1 MASHPPITLYNKP
14 GCPWCVDA
22 IAYLKRLGFAFEIVD
37 VNADR
42 EAFREMKELS
52 GQTCAPTMTV
62 GDLLLADFD
71 TDELQAFLD
80 EHEIRA

>member
-1 MASHPPITLYNKP
+1 MAHPPITLYNKP

-22 IAYLKRLGFAFEIVD
+22 IAYLKRLGFAFDIVD
-37 VNADR
+37 VRADP
-42 EAFREMKELS
+42 EAFREMQELS

-62 GDLLLADFD
+62 GDLVLADFD

-80 EHEIRA
+80 EHGITAE